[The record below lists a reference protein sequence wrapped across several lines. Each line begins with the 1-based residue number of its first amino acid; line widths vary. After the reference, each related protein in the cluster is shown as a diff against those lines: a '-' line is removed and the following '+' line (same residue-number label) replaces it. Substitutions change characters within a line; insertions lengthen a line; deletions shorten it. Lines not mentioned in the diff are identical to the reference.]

1 MNYLTKMKNTKIE
14 IVQIKSAIGYNVK
27 TKKTL
32 EALGIKKMNQK
43 VIKNDGVAIRGMID
57 KVKHL
62 IKFEEILILTS
73 FPTHI

>member
-1 MNYLTKMKNTKIE
+1 MNYLINMKNNKIE
-14 IVQIKSAIGYNVK
+14 IIQIKSAIGYNVK

-43 VIKNDGVAIRGMID
+43 VVKNNNEALMGMIN

-62 IKFEEILILTS
+62 IKFQEVK
-73 FPTHI
+73 

>member
-1 MNYLTKMKNTKIE
+1 MNYLIKMKNTKIE

-43 VIKNDGVAIRGMID
+43 VIKNDNAPGWI
-57 KVKHL
+57 
-62 IKFEEILILTS
+62 
-73 FPTHI
+73 

>member
-1 MNYLTKMKNTKIE
+1 MKNTKIE

-62 IKFEEILILTS
+62 IKFEEVK
-73 FPTHI
+73 